1 MNWGYLYDYDFE
13 TSSARLQEAGIPY
26 YVCVGDASWSTI
38 TGNTFVMNKNAE
50 NAAAAGKKHEALGFA
65 MTNWGD
71 AGHYQNIITT
81 YPAIVYGGGLSWCQE
96 TNQKEQNSYDEYL
109 NLFLYQDSTNTLSQA
124 FSELADFSNTYLPYG
139 WNGNW
144 IANCMIESWT
154 DTIDDLARGGNI
166 NGDAVA
172 LRHDNLMGEAQ
183 CHNQVLALLYCTV
196 TNALDFQLLGEA
208 FRNAVYHVGNQ
219 GSGQAVQTSVAPY
232 RRKDG

>member
-1 MNWGYLYDYDFE
+1 MEIIAQLAEEQQKTMYWGDMIIHYDLYEEAAQRIPGAIAMNWGYLYDYDVE

-26 YVCVGDASWSTI
+26 YVCAGDASWSTI

-96 TNQKEQNSYDEYL
+96 TNQKEQNGYDEYL

-124 FSELADFSNTYLPYG
+124 FRAG
-139 WNGNW
+139 
-144 IANCMIESWT
+144 
-154 DTIDDLARGGNI
+154 
-166 NGDAVA
+166 
-172 LRHDNLMGEAQ
+172 
-183 CHNQVLALLYCTV
+183 
-196 TNALDFQLLGEA
+196 
-208 FRNAVYHVGNQ
+208 
-219 GSGQAVQTSVAPY
+219 
-232 RRKDG
+232 